1 MTQSQ
6 FSNATNRRW
15 KKGSSGGRDNGGNGR
30 PCGVGWGDKL
40 DRAETIVCTRSQLYS
55 SRQAEPRRH
64 SGRHALVQLG
74 VAK

>member
-1 MTQSQ
+1 MPLID
-6 FSNATNRRW
+6 
-15 KKGSSGGRDNGGNGR
+15 GGRKGAQEAGMMEGTGDH
-30 PCGVGWGDKL
+30 VGWGDKL

-64 SGRHALVQLG
+64 SGRHALVRQG